1 MAVRL
6 QDRPRAL
13 DARRCVV
20 LRRSGPDGCMRTAC
34 MVRP

>member
-6 QDRPRAL
+6 QDQPRAL

-20 LRRSGPDGCMRTAC
+20 SRRSSPDGCMRADA
-34 MVRP
+34 MVLP

>member
-20 LRRSGPDGCMRTAC
+20 SRRSGPDGCMHANA